1 MRNFLLASFLI
12 FITSSALANPFYQ
25 PDQKP
30 VVYDVS
36 YNIALRNKLEAD
48 YFKKCFKQVSPNESR
63 QICGTNSYAKQVVQK
78 YDLLKK
84 PDDYKII
91 SK

>member
-25 PDQKP
+25 PNQKP
-30 VVYDVS
+30 VVYDKEMS
-36 YNIALRNKLEAD
+36 NIKLRNKLEAD
-48 YFKKCFKQVSPNESR
+48 YFKKCFKQVSPTESR
-63 QICGTNSYAKQVVQK
+63 QICGTNSYADQVVQK

-84 PDDYKII
+84 NYQE
-91 SK
+91 